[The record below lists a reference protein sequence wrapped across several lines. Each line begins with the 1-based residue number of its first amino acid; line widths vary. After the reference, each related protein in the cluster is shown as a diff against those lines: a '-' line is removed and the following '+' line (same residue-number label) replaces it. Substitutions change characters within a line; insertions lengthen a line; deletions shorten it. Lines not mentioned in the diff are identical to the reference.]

1 MLSSPLRQVVHDP
14 LVPLEVALLHGEE
27 VELVRLAGGQVRI
40 GVSSAGSG
48 RRRKSSAG
56 PRREEELVLA
66 RLHEDAAAAR
76 LEVAAVFRQA
86 QVDARAQAV
95 AQAAAAQ
102 VVRHDVVAVELQI
115 LGALRTPPCRR
126 R

>member
-1 MLSSPLRQVVHDP
+1 M
-14 LVPLEVALLHGEE
+14 
-27 VELVRLAGGQVRI
+27 RI
-40 GVSSAGSG
+40 GVFV
-48 RRRKSSAG
+48 RRIGAAQEVQRQA
-56 PRREEELVLA
+56 RAREEELVLA

-115 LGALRTPPCRR
+115 LARCELLLQEEVDAAVPR
-126 R
+126 